1 MNTLNFLIWILKVES
16 NIFTQV
22 YSLDIK
28 SNITTLAD
36 IVRTTESNF
45 NPPPLT
51 PAPSSKIV
59 STGYISTVPLLT
71 PPPSTE
77 IASTGYIFIRHKP
90 N

>member
-1 MNTLNFLIWILKVES
+1 MFVNNVGFLIWILKEES
-16 NIFTQV
+16 NIFTQI

-28 SNITTLAD
+28 SNITALAD

-45 NPPPLT
+45 NPAPLT

-59 STGYISTVPLLT
+59 STGYVSTVPPPT

-77 IASTGYIFIRHKP
+77 IASTGYISIRI
-90 N
+90 